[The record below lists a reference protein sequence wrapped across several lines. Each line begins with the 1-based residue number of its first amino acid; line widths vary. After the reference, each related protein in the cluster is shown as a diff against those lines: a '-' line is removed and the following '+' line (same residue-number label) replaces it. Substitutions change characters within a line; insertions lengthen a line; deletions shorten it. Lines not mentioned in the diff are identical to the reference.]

1 MKYIIAYDIQNDKKR
16 RKVSKIL
23 EENGVRL
30 QFSVFECKLNKK
42 ELKELKTKIDNIINS
57 RSDSVLIFNLCE
69 NCESKSLNLGASYI
83 ERIVSII
90 DL

>member
-69 NCESKSLNLGASYI
+69 NCANKSLTLGASYI

>member
-42 ELKELKTKIDNIINS
+42 ELKELKTKIDNIIS
-57 RSDSVLIFNLCE
+57 SKSDSVLIFNLCE
-69 NCESKSLNLGASYI
+69 TCENKSINIGASYI
-83 ERIVSII
+83 ERIISII